1 MGQARTGQ
9 TRTRGFRPRAA
20 AGLAALALAVAGPAL
35 AQQGS
40 GGSDRAGGRERV
52 AEGLLARRG
61 DGEFAPV
68 RFDPAAAPLGL
79 RQNNYVALKRPGG
92 SGAWPGQTGADPRG
106 YARFDDPA
114 YAIRG
119 FVELMRVYHD
129 RYGARSALDIFR
141 RYAPAGDCS
150 GAPSAPAPERR
161 EGGGC
166 PENEAQAPVAAVR
179 AARAVGLRPED
190 DLGLFGRGGR
200 VAHPERLRAV
210 LDAVVSQEIGPPYC
224 PQPPRGEAWLGC
236 RVEDGLFRR
245 ALELLDRPG

>member
-1 MGQARTGQ
+1 MGQART
-9 TRTRGFRPRAA
+9 RGLRPRAA
-20 AGLAALALAVAGPAL
+20 AGLAALALATAGPVL
-35 AQQGS
+35 AQGN
-40 GGSDRAGGRERV
+40 GGPDRAGGRERV
-52 AEGLLARRG
+52 AEGLLARQAG
-61 DGEFAPV
+61 GGGEAFAPV
-68 RFDPAAAPLGL
+68 RLDPTSAPPGL
-79 RQNNYVALKRPGG
+79 RHNNYVLLKRPGRE
-92 SGAWPGQTGADPRG
+92 GAWPGQTGADPRG

-141 RYAPAGDCS
+141 RYSPAGDCS

-161 EGGGC
+161 EGGDC
-166 PENEAQAPVAAVR
+166 PENEAQAPVNASR

-190 DLGLFGRGGR
+190 DLGLFGPGGR

-210 LDAVVSQEIGPPYC
+210 LEAVVSQEIGPPYC